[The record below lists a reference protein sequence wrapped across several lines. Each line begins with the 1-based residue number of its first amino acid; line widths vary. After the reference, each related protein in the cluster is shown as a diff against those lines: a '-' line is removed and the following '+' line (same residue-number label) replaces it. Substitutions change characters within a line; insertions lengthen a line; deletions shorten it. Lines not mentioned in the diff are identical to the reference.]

1 MKTEDFICKINARLD
16 GKFEKELLIASLANL
31 EDKTNKLRFNNFS
44 YSIRELTRHVLKRL
58 APDESVIA
66 CSWFSYGDPKKKQI
80 TRGQRIKYAVQA
92 GLSDEY
98 IIKILKL
105 DIECISKKI
114 IDSIDKLSKYTHVNQ
129 DTFDLSEGEVN
140 RLADNVMDAV
150 ILLFT
155 TIDQCCS
162 LIIDNLERVV
172 DKSIIDNLF
181 FDTISSIDWLA
192 THYEIEDYNTREVEV
207 LGMNESRIYFRA
219 SGTVEVR
226 LQYGSD
232 GDLKRGDGMELNESF
247 PFSGEFSGNIDDM
260 SKFDLDTDSFEVDT
274 ESHWGDEDED
284 F

>member
-1 MKTEDFICKINARLD
+1 MKTEDFICKINAGLD

-58 APDESVIA
+58 APDENVIA
-66 CSWFSYGDPKKKQI
+66 CSWFSYDDPEKEQI
-80 TRGQRIKYAVQA
+80 TRAQRIKYAVQA
-92 GLSDEY
+92 GLSDKY
-98 IIKILKL
+98 IIEVLKI
-105 DIECISKKI
+105 DIKSISKKI
-114 IDSIDKLSKYTHVNQ
+114 IEAIGKLSKYTHVNE
-129 DTFDLSEGEVN
+129 DTFDLSEDEVD

-155 TIDQCCS
+155 TIDQCCN
-162 LIIDNLERVV
+162 LIIDNLEEVV

-192 THYEIEDYNTREVEV
+192 THYEIENYNTEEVEV
-207 LGMNESRIYFRA
+207 LGMNESQIYFRA
-219 SGTVEVR
+219 TGTVQVR

-247 PFSGEFSGNIDDM
+247 PFSGEFSGNLDDM

-284 F
+284 I